1 MNLRVVLTSD
11 KKERRLDKPRR
22 FKNVPKVQNKVPYL
36 FEYIWWLVKKKW
48 TISTHL
54 SGFSRKISNKS
65 CFIKKM
71 ANKNASSVHFWMSK
85 VLTESLPP
93 SRSFFNELLPSSITD
108 SFLKLSFELKHMKT
122 CVIYLWFHNFFN
134 LFLQKIGVF
143 IGFSWFGSVA
153 MYCGLIIPEKSY
165 EFNSNGVRVSN

>member
-1 MNLRVVLTSD
+1 M
-11 KKERRLDKPRR
+11 
-22 FKNVPKVQNKVPYL
+22 PKVQNKVPYL
-36 FEYIWWLVKKKW
+36 FEYIWWIVKKKW

-65 CFIKKM
+65 CFIKKWKTKM
-71 ANKNASSVHFWMSK
+71 HHPCIFEWAKFWLNLCRHQEVS
-85 VLTESLPP
+85 LTNFYLC
-93 SRSFFNELLPSSITD
+93 SSITD

-153 MYCGLIIPEKSY
+153 MYCGLIIPEKSF
-165 EFNSNGVRVSN
+165 EFNSNGVRVSNLFLHKMCT